1 MQMQSPSTVLKKEA
15 ELIKT
20 YSIFKDDPC
29 LMKPEKKKK
38 KNYNKKVTLTQRFLT
53 HHNMDLCDIY
63 EGNIRAYRNI
73 ETTAKELHY

>member
-38 KNYNKKVTLTQRFLT
+38 KNYNKKVTLT
-53 HHNMDLCDIY
+53 
-63 EGNIRAYRNI
+63 
-73 ETTAKELHY
+73 